1 MLTISEKPVIKK
13 TKEMKQYEEE
23 TGNYAIWN
31 NKITDSFL
39 RWKKGEKIY
48 DKNKDTHL
56 SQRFHITD

>member
-23 TGNYAIWN
+23 TGNYAILS
-31 NKITDSFL
+31 NKITDGFL

-48 DKNKDTHL
+48 EKDKE
-56 SQRFHITD
+56 RIA

>member
-13 TKEMKQYEEE
+13 TKEMKQFEEE

-48 DKNKDTHL
+48 DKNKERI
-56 SQRFHITD
+56 S